1 MTEALKKRDMVE
13 PGALTTLHERGAIN
27 GEVSMSASRGGV
39 RFENML
45 QVMEFAKLM
54 AVADIGVPKH
64 LRGNPGAC
72 MKIAIQAD
80 EWGFSPFAVADKSYV
95 VNDRMAYESQL
106 IHAVVEK
113 RAPLESRL
121 RHEFSGEGPTRRCKV
136 IGKLIGE
143 EYPSVWEGPM
153 FKDIKVK
160 NSPEWTA
167 NPDKQ
172 LFYHASRDWARIF
185 VPDVL
190 AGVYERDEMRES
202 ADNAKRSGGHT
213 GTIADALPK
222 RIEGPQ
228 DGFDSDGIAKTLSA
242 APGSPRAAEVVD
254 HQSEETPTTV
264 KRRGKKPTSED
275 GAGDEPDQ
283 EPETTQEMASDEPK
297 EADLPPPPT
306 DDTSY
311 RAWAEYWIGHEDSKV
326 AAQERWESEKEMRA
340 QCRVKITTRKSLEK
354 SIADK
359 FK

>member
-1 MTEALKKRDMVE
+1 MTEALKKRDMME

-27 GEVSMSASRGGV
+27 GEVSMSQSRGGV

-72 MKIAIQAD
+72 MRVALQAD
-80 EWGFSPFAVADKSYV
+80 EWGFSPFAVADKSYI
-95 VNDRMAYESQL
+95 VNERMAYESQL

-113 RAPLESRL
+113 RAPLQERL
-121 RHEFSGEGPTRRCKV
+121 RPSWSGEGPTRRCKV
-136 IGKLIGE
+136 VGILIGE
-143 EYPSVWEGPM
+143 RDPFVWEGPELQQ
-153 FKDIKVK
+153 IKVK
-160 NSPEWTA
+160 NSPEWAA

-190 AGVYERDEMRES
+190 LGVYERDELRAAEDD
-202 ADNAKRSGGHT
+202 ARRSGGHTGHT

-228 DGFDSDGIAKTLSA
+228 DGFDGDGIAKTLSA
-242 APGSPRAAEVVD
+242 APGSPRAAEVVE
-254 HQSEETPTTV
+254 HQTEETQATG
-264 KRRGKKPTSED
+264 KRRGRKRASED
-275 GAGDEPDQ
+275 VSSADQNPDAP
-283 EPETTQEMASDEPK
+283 PEEVSDEP
-297 EADLPPPPT
+297 EEMVPPHPNN
-306 DDTSY
+306 DESY
-311 RAWAEYWIGHEDSKV
+311 REWAGYWISHAETNES
-326 AAQERWESEKEMRA
+326 AQERWESERDMRA
-340 QCRVKITTRKSLEK
+340 QCRVKIATRKILEQ